1 MYDVSWLATDAVLF
15 ELPSPDDADDLS
27 RRLEELCVAWTE
39 RWDDIWIVGVEL
51 HEVPDLAQMLRL
63 VETWVQER
71 GLVAIRFS
79 LDAKPYILHAGDVTW
94 SAFDTILGVNAGGPP
109 QDGSSAALSQP

>member
-15 ELPSPDDADDLS
+15 ELPSADDADDLAL
-27 RRLEELCVAWTE
+27 RLDEHCVAWTE

-51 HEVPDLAQMLRL
+51 HEIPDLAQMLRT
-63 VETWVQER
+63 VERWVSER

-79 LDAKPYILHAGDVTW
+79 LDAKPYILRSGAVAW
-94 SAFDTILGVNAGGPP
+94 SAFDSILAAKAGGPP